1 MTRLSWANFG
11 ERFYELG
18 IDRGVL
24 YVDSD
29 AGVAWSGLVSVAE
42 TPSGGGATPFYLDG
56 RKYLNIADDEEFE
69 AKISAF
75 YSPPE
80 FDECDGI
87 KLVQPGLYA
96 TQQRRKPFGL
106 SYRTKIGN
114 DIDAANHSYKIHL
127 VFDALAE
134 PTDHTYASLDNQN
147 DAPVLAWS
155 ITTKPIYISN
165 VGYVA
170 HLVINASEATAY
182 ALGQLED
189 ILYGTDDDPPRLPTG
204 PEVAAMFEDAA
215 PLQVLDAGNNVFV
228 ISGSGLVVKQLD
240 EEQYQITADTV
251 VEIDTDTYSISSE

>member
-11 ERFYELG
+11 EKFYELG

-42 TPSGGGATPFYLDG
+42 TPSGGGAKPFYLDG
-56 RKYLNIADDEEFE
+56 YKYLNIADSEEFE

-75 YSPPE
+75 YSPKE

-87 KLVQPGLYA
+87 VEVQPGLYA

-114 DIDAANHSYKIHL
+114 DIDYENHSYKIHL
-127 VFDALAE
+127 VFNALAE
-134 PTDHTYASLDNQN
+134 PTDHTYASLDEKN

-155 ITTKPIYISN
+155 ITTKPVYIPG

-170 HLVINASEATAY
+170 HLVINASEATPY
-182 ALGQLED
+182 ALNQLED
-189 ILYGTDDDPPRLPTG
+189 MLYGTDDDPPRMPTASD
-204 PEVAAMFEDAA
+204 VAAMFEDAA
-215 PLQVLDAGNNVFV
+215 PLQVLDAGGDEFI
-228 ISGSGLVVKQLD
+228 ISGNGLAVKQLD
-240 EEQYQITADTV
+240 EDTYQITGDTI
-251 VEIDTDTYSISSE
+251 VEIDANTYSISSE

>member
-1 MTRLSWANFG
+1 MSRLTWANFG

-29 AGVAWSGLVSVAE
+29 AGVAWSGLVSIAE
-42 TPSGGGATPFYLDG
+42 TPSGGGAKPFYVDG
-56 RKYLNIADDEEFE
+56 YKYLNIADSEEFE

-80 FDECDGI
+80 FDVCDGI
-87 KLVQPGLYA
+87 TEIQPGLYA

-114 DIDAANHSYKIHL
+114 DIDGENHSYKIHL
-127 VFDALAE
+127 VFNALAE
-134 PTDHTYASLDNQN
+134 PTDHTYASLDDKN

-155 ITTKPIYISN
+155 MTTKPVLIPG
-165 VGYVA
+165 VGYA
-170 HLVINASEATAY
+170 SHLVINAGEATPY
-182 ALGQLED
+182 ALNQLEEM
-189 ILYGTDDDPPRLPTG
+189 LYGTDDDPPRLPTG

-215 PLQVLDAGNNVFV
+215 PLTVLDAGDNQYI
-228 ISGSGLVVKQLD
+228 ISGSGLAVADID
-240 EEQYQITADTV
+240 EYTYQITGDTI
-251 VEIDTDTYSISSE
+251 VEIDADTYEISSE